1 MQSLPL
7 PAAAAAASRLGLTR
21 LSLPQAVVLLG
32 LVLCAAVLA
41 TECWRYLF
49 LDAYL
54 DHIEGNVAIGGW
66 LWAHDGTPLYETWDG
81 IPRFSN
87 YYGPLAYIEP
97 VPALWLLGP
106 GVVASKVTAIAAL
119 LATIA
124 LTAFRYRR
132 DPAAPAIQ
140 GMFLMVA
147 GFAALSPMSFWA
159 RADSAEALLVAAA
172 LATAASPICVG
183 LCIGLAV
190 NLKLHAGVYFLP
202 IVWELWRRRGW
213 RAVLPLA
220 GCAAAAGLA
229 PFLAPG
235 FSLHDY
241 VVPLVKVVGER
252 PYNAAGVATALAYA
266 TVLALPL
273 LLPLCRRG
281 VAKADRDF
289 AIAALVSLTL
299 LLYPSTVP
307 GGGPYHFLPLLP
319 VLAEARKRLAPTG
332 IGAEFAVF
340 PLLFFVAVTTRLC
353 LAQIDDRQTWHDYAD
368 EALALAREAPPGTIE
383 IGYGDNKRSYE
394 ITQLAKAELS
404 FHGYPRQ
411 LDAQLLMELVENG
424 IDGSRRWVPLLEEC
438 RVGRWLMPRGETPFA
453 VRTYLYD
460 DNRLLFDD
468 AFRAAFV
475 ANYHPV
481 ADAVHFTVWECSH
494 G

>member
-1 MQSLPL
+1 M
-7 PAAAAAASRLGLTR
+7 
-21 LSLPQAVVLLG
+21 VLLG

-41 TECWRYLF
+41 TECWRYLSIG
-49 LDAYL
+49 AYL

-87 YYGPLAYIEP
+87 FYGPLAYIEP

-119 LATIA
+119 AGTIA

-132 DPAAPAIQ
+132 DPAAPAMQ
-140 GMFLMVA
+140 GLFLMVA

-159 RADSAEALLVAAA
+159 RADSAEALLVAVA
-172 LATAASPICVG
+172 LATGQSPICVG

-213 RAVLPLA
+213 RAVLPLT
-220 GCAAAAGLA
+220 GCAAAASLA

-241 VVPLVKVVGER
+241 VVPLVKLVGER
-252 PYNAAGVATALAYA
+252 PYTAAGVATALVYA
-266 TVLALPL
+266 TALALPL
-273 LLPLCRRG
+273 LLPLSRRG

-289 AIAALVSLTL
+289 TIAAFVSLAL

-319 VLAEARKRLAPTG
+319 VLAEARKRLAPIG
-332 IGAEFAVF
+332 IGAQFAVF
-340 PLLFFVAVTTRLC
+340 PLLFFAAVTTNLC
-353 LAQIDDRQTWHDYAD
+353 LTQIEERRAWHGYAD
-368 EALALAREAPPGTIE
+368 EALALARDVPSGTVE

-394 ITQLAKAELS
+394 IVQLAKTELS

-424 IDGSRRWVPLLEEC
+424 INGSRRWVPLLDEC

-460 DNRLLFDD
+460 DDRALFDD
-468 AFRAAFV
+468 AFRAAFL
-475 ANYHPV
+475 ANYRPV
-481 ADAVHFTVWECSH
+481 ADALRFTVWKCRH
-494 G
+494 D